1 MNTANTITLDLMAA
15 TLVSAAQHP
24 SVDFYH
30 ASSDVCIGV
39 SPVPFMTEEGEDG
52 QEHRHYALVVYGP
65 KDKLPNAQEA
75 VKFAEAAIGSMI
87 LHSCAVSMH
96 NCAVSLRA
104 LKAPQTL
111 EDGVLIYPVVAVVPF
126 LSLPTGDEISH

>member
-1 MNTANTITLDLMAA
+1 MNPANAINLELMAA
-15 TLVSAAQHP
+15 TLVSGPQHP

-39 SPVPFMTEEGEDG
+39 SPVPFMTEDGEDG

-65 KDKLPNAQEA
+65 ADKLPNTQEA

-87 LHSCAVSMH
+87 LHSCAVSMR
-96 NCAVSLRA
+96 V
-104 LKAPQTL
+104 LKEPQEL
-111 EDGVLIYPVVAVVPF
+111 ETGVLIYPVVAVVPF
-126 LSLPTGDEISH
+126 LSLPSDDETAH

>member
-1 MNTANTITLDLMAA
+1 MNPANTINLELMAA

-30 ASSDVCIGV
+30 ASSDVCICV
-39 SPVPFMTEEGEDG
+39 SPVPFRIEEGEDG

-65 KDKLPNAQEA
+65 KDKLPNTQEA

-87 LHSCAVSMH
+87 LHSCAVSMR
-96 NCAVSLRA
+96 V
-104 LKAPQTL
+104 LKEPQEL
-111 EDGVLIYPVVAVVPF
+111 ETGVLIYPVVAVVPF
-126 LSLPTGDEISH
+126 LSLPDADETAH

>member
-1 MNTANTITLDLMAA
+1 MNPANAINLELMAA
-15 TLVSAAQHP
+15 TLVNAAQHP

-30 ASSDVCIGV
+30 GASDVCIGV

-65 KDKLPNAQEA
+65 KDKLQNTQEA

-87 LHSCAVSMH
+87 LHSCAVSMR
-96 NCAVSLRA
+96 V
-104 LKAPQTL
+104 LKEPQEL
-111 EDGVLIYPVVAVVPF
+111 ETGVLIYPVVAVVPF
-126 LSLPTGDEISH
+126 LSLSADGEISH

>member
-1 MNTANTITLDLMAA
+1 MNPANAINLELMAA

-30 ASSDVCIGV
+30 ESSDVCIGV
-39 SPVPFMTEEGEDG
+39 SPVPFMIEDGEDG

-65 KDKLPNAQEA
+65 ADKLPNTQEA

-87 LHSCAVSMH
+87 LHSCAVSMR
-96 NCAVSLRA
+96 V
-104 LKAPQTL
+104 LKEPQTL

>member
-1 MNTANTITLDLMAA
+1 MNPANAINLELMAA

-39 SPVPFMTEEGEDG
+39 SPVPFMTEDGEDG
-52 QEHRHYALVVYGP
+52 QEHRYYVIVVYGP
-65 KDKLPNAQEA
+65 ADKLPNAQEA

-87 LHSCAVSMH
+87 LHSCAVS
-96 NCAVSLRA
+96 LRV
-104 LKAPQTL
+104 LKEPQTMEKDVIL
-111 EDGVLIYPVVAVVPF
+111 YPVVAVVPF
-126 LSLPTGDEISH
+126 LSLPGADETAH

>member
-1 MNTANTITLDLMAA
+1 MNPANAINLELMAA

-39 SPVPFMTEEGEDG
+39 SPVPFMTEDGEDG

-65 KDKLPNAQEA
+65 ADKLPNTQEA

-87 LHSCAVSMH
+87 LHSCAVAMR
-96 NCAVSLRA
+96 V
-104 LKAPQTL
+104 LKEPQTL

-126 LSLPTGDEISH
+126 LSLPDADETAH

>member
-1 MNTANTITLDLMAA
+1 MNPANAINLELMAA
-15 TLVSAAQHP
+15 TLVSGPQHP

-65 KDKLPNAQEA
+65 ADKLTGTQEA
-75 VKFAEAAIGSMI
+75 VKFAEAAIAMM
-87 LHSCAVSMH
+87 LMHSCAVSMR
-96 NCAVSLRA
+96 V
-104 LKAPQTL
+104 LKEPQTL

>member
-1 MNTANTITLDLMAA
+1 MNPANAINLELMAV

-39 SPVPFMTEEGEDG
+39 SPVPFMTEDGEDG
-52 QEHRHYALVVYGP
+52 QEHRHYAIVVYGP
-65 KDKLPNAQEA
+65 ADKLPNTQEA

-87 LHSCAVSMH
+87 LHSCAVS
-96 NCAVSLRA
+96 LRV
-104 LKAPQTL
+104 LKEPQTMEKDVIL
-111 EDGVLIYPVVAVVPF
+111 YPVVAVVPF
-126 LSLPTGDEISH
+126 LSLPADGEISH

>member
-1 MNTANTITLDLMAA
+1 MNPANAINLELMAA

-39 SPVPFMTEEGEDG
+39 SPVPFMTEDGEDG

-65 KDKLPNAQEA
+65 ADKLPNTQEA
-75 VKFAEAAIGSMI
+75 VKFAEAAIAMM
-87 LHSCAVSMH
+87 LLH
-96 NCAVSLRA
+96 NCSVAMRV
-104 LKAPQTL
+104 LKEPQTL
-111 EDGVLIYPVVAVVPF
+111 ETGALIYPVVAVVPF
-126 LSLPTGDEISH
+126 LSLSADGEISH

>member
-1 MNTANTITLDLMAA
+1 MNPANAINLELMDA

-30 ASSDVCIGV
+30 ASSDVCICV

-65 KDKLPNAQEA
+65 KDKLPNTQEA

-87 LHSCAVSMH
+87 LHSCAVSMR
-96 NCAVSLRA
+96 V
-104 LKAPQTL
+104 LKEPQEL
-111 EDGVLIYPVVAVVPF
+111 ETGVLIYPVGAVVPF
-126 LSLPTGDEISH
+126 LSLPSDDETAH

>member
-1 MNTANTITLDLMAA
+1 MNPANTINLELMAV

-30 ASSDVCIGV
+30 GASDVCICV

-65 KDKLPNAQEA
+65 KDKLPNTQEV

-87 LHSCAVSMH
+87 LHSCAVS
-96 NCAVSLRA
+96 LRV
-104 LKAPQTL
+104 LKEPQTL

-126 LSLPTGDEISH
+126 LSRPSDDETAH

>member
-1 MNTANTITLDLMAA
+1 MNPANTINLELMAA

-30 ASSDVCIGV
+30 ESSDVCIGV

-65 KDKLPNAQEA
+65 AHKLPNTQE
-75 VKFAEAAIGSMI
+75 VMKFAEAAIALML
-87 LHSCAVSMH
+87 LHK
-96 NCAVSLRA
+96 CAVSLHV
-104 LKAPQTL
+104 LKAPQTM

-126 LSLPTGDEISH
+126 LSLPTDDEISH

>member
-1 MNTANTITLDLMAA
+1 MNPANTITLDLMAA

-65 KDKLPNAQEA
+65 KDKLAGTQEA
-75 VKFAEAAIGSMI
+75 VQFAEAAIGLMI
-87 LHSCAVSMH
+87 MHSCAVSMR
-96 NCAVSLRA
+96 V
-104 LKAPQTL
+104 LKEPHTT
-111 EDGVLIYPVVAVVPF
+111 EEGIIIYPVVAVVPF
-126 LSLPTGDEISH
+126 LSLPNDDETAH

>member
-1 MNTANTITLDLMAA
+1 MNLANPINLDRIAA

-30 ASSDVCIGV
+30 ADSDVCIGV

-65 KDKLPNAQEA
+65 KEKLAGTQEA
-75 VKFAEAAIGSMI
+75 VQFAEAAIGMM
-87 LHSCAVSMH
+87 LMHSCAVSMR
-96 NCAVSLRA
+96 V
-104 LKAPQTL
+104 LKEPQEL
-111 EDGVLIYPVVAVVPF
+111 ETGVLIYLVVAVVPF
-126 LSLPTGDEISH
+126 LSLFVGDKPAH

>member
-30 ASSDVCIGV
+30 GASDVCIAV
-39 SPVPFMTEEGEDG
+39 SPVPFLTEDGEDG

-65 KDKLPNAQEA
+65 KDKLQNTQEA

-87 LHSCAVSMH
+87 LHSCAVSMRVL
-96 NCAVSLRA
+96 NEPQE
-104 LKAPQTL
+104 LKT
-111 EDGVLIYPVVAVVPF
+111 GVLIYPVVAVVPF
-126 LSLPTGDEISH
+126 LSLPSDDETAH

>member
-1 MNTANTITLDLMAA
+1 MNPANAINLELMAA
-15 TLVSAAQHP
+15 TLVSGPQHP

-39 SPVPFMTEEGEDG
+39 SPVPFMIEEWEDG

-65 KDKLPNAQEA
+65 ADKLPNTQEA

-87 LHSCAVSMH
+87 LHSCAVSMR
-96 NCAVSLRA
+96 V
-104 LKAPQTL
+104 LKEPQTL

-126 LSLPTGDEISH
+126 LSLPSDDETAH

>member
-1 MNTANTITLDLMAA
+1 MNPANAINLELMAA

-30 ASSDVCIGV
+30 ESSDVCICV

-65 KDKLPNAQEA
+65 KDKLAGTQEA

-87 LHSCAVSMH
+87 QHSCAVSMRVL
-96 NCAVSLRA
+96 NE
-104 LKAPQTL
+104 PQEL
-111 EDGVLIYPVVAVVPF
+111 ETGVRIYPVVAVVPF
-126 LSLPTGDEISH
+126 LSLPSDDETAH

>member
-1 MNTANTITLDLMAA
+1 MNPANTINLDLMAA
-15 TLVSAAQHP
+15 TLVSGPQHP
-24 SVDFYH
+24 CVDFYH

-65 KDKLPNAQEA
+65 KDKLPNTQEA

-87 LHSCAVSMH
+87 LHSCAVSMR
-96 NCAVSLRA
+96 V
-104 LKAPQTL
+104 LKEPQTL
-111 EDGVLIYPVVAVVPF
+111 EEGVLIYPIVAVVPF
-126 LSLPTGDEISH
+126 LSLPADGETAH